1 MRRRAME
8 EPVPQIECPIDLF
21 PKQEFRIRDLIHRI
35 NETREFP
42 QKAELAR
49 AYLGE
54 VEILLNCRSFDK
66 GNVNCVNC
74 QAISRL
80 RAKVADLIMRAEK
93 SLNRVQKE

>member
-1 MRRRAME
+1 MRRRVRE
-8 EPVPQIECPIDLF
+8 ESAPQIECPIDLF
-21 PKQEFRIRDLIHRI
+21 PKQEARIQDLTHRI
-35 NETREFP
+35 NEAKAFP

-49 AYLGE
+49 AYLEE
-54 VEILLNCRSFDK
+54 VEVLLTCRAFDK

-80 RAKVADLIMRAEK
+80 RRDVADLIVRAEK

>member
-1 MRRRAME
+1 ME

-21 PKQEFRIRDLIHRI
+21 PRQEVRIQDLTHRI
-35 NETREFP
+35 NEAKEFP

-54 VEILLNCRSFDK
+54 VEILLTCRAFDK

-80 RAKVADLIMRAEK
+80 RQKVADLIVRAEK
-93 SLNRVQKE
+93 SLNRAQKE